1 VWWGLT
7 LDTHI
12 DAEKSTLRQLRVV
25 APLDDIGAE
34 QFHRYFDDK
43 VAGVRSV
50 TADAPPPSFSPT
62 FDASFRQF
70 HHVSDCG

>member
-1 VWWGLT
+1 MP
-7 LDTHI
+7 
-12 DAEKSTLRQLRVV
+12 RQLWRSVDALLGRGRVP
-25 APLDDIGAE
+25 PLDDIGAE

-43 VAGVRSV
+43 VTGVRSV